1 MRREELRTVYG
12 ELVRSGF
19 DYGASGFP
27 FPEDEPIGSAW
38 AHGFRLGANYR
49 TNIIGRIE
57 HALTQQKHDQDNQE
71 HEPEAAATVAE
82 TAWEIAAIPAAEGAH
97 HDQQQQ
103 NDQDQ
108 LQGKIPT

>member
-1 MRREELRTVYG
+1 MSREELRTVYG

-38 AHGFRLGANYR
+38 AHGWRLGRNYL
-49 TNIIGRIE
+49 NNAVGRIE